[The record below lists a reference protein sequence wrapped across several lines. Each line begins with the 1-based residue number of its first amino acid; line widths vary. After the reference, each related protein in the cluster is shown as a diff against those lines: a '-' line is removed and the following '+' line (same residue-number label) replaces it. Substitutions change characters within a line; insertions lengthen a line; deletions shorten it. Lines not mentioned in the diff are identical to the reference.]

1 MKANVLLDGKT
12 VISDVDVDIH
22 IETRR
27 GLKEWRGS
35 FSVDD
40 PSMLSYDKY
49 QLELADGR
57 SGRILIAG
65 KNVASRSGETLVRFT
80 GTGPL
85 QRSTGDREHAN

>member
-1 MKANVLLDGKT
+1 MKANLLLDGKT
-12 VISDVDVDIH
+12 VISDVEVDVYV
-22 IETRR
+22 ETRR

-40 PSMLSYDKY
+40 PATLSQDEY

-57 SGRILIAG
+57 SGRILISG
-65 KNVASRSGETLVRFT
+65 RSVTTGSSRMLVSFT

-85 QRSTGDREHAN
+85 QTTGEN